1 MFGLSDLHNH
11 KHSTMQARKRLTAND
26 VREYL
31 AEHFPQFHDG
41 NFGSDG
47 VHYSFSR
54 FADYLRDEC
63 FAKADNASIQAIADY
78 INLLLVDGSDEVRNA
93 VYVSFIEGLVAYS
106 YNRYPQE
113 LKEFVWQMPEKVR
126 TFISGFFIEEV
137 LLVLDLKKIPL
148 GEMLTETNT
157 KTLRFAVFADIHGK
171 VLLPFLMVREFA
183 EEYGE
188 TIDAILQCGDVG
200 AFPDP
205 EKFDK
210 ATLKHAKHNRD
221 ELGFFDDFTKRY
233 DHTEAVLRRLGV
245 DMYCVRG
252 NHEDHDFLDELEQQL
267 GEDAWAFPIDCY
279 KHVFML
285 KSGVVMPF
293 RYFGTTL
300 NVLGIGRIGD
310 RKNRTE
316 ARFIQDY
323 ERERIAE
330 TIRQKPHIH
339 VLLTH
344 DTADDMTEQGYGMKE
359 LRTVLDELIP
369 EVHFFGHTGKPYTA
383 RLDNNEL
390 TQSVK
395 IKELEFDAE
404 GALPEG
410 CMVILT
416 FETDGKLS
424 FEAVPKEF
432 TDKFTQS
439 NWQRFFFK

>member
-1 MFGLSDLHNH
+1 
-11 KHSTMQARKRLTAND
+11 MQARKRLTAND

-63 FAKADNASIQAIADY
+63 FAKADNASIQAIAEY
-78 INLLLVDGSDEVRNA
+78 INLLLVEGDDEVRNA

-106 YNRYPQE
+106 CNRYPQE

-200 AFPDP
+200 AFPNP
-205 EKFDK
+205 ENLDK

-221 ELGFFDDFTKRY
+221 ELGFFDDFTTPNE
-233 DHTEAVLRRLGV
+233 HTRALLRGLGV

-252 NHEDHDFLDELEQQL
+252 NHEDHDFLDELEQQA
-267 GEDAWAFPIDCY
+267 GEDAWAFPIDCFN
-279 KHVFML
+279 HVFML

-293 RYFGTTL
+293 RVFGNTL
-300 NVLGIGRIGD
+300 NVLGIGRTGD
-310 RKNRTE
+310 RKNRTDS
-316 ARFIQDY
+316 RFLQEY
-323 ERERIAE
+323 ERERINE
-330 TIRQKPHIH
+330 TIRQKQHIH

-344 DTADDMTEQGYGMKE
+344 DTADDMTDQGYGMKE
-359 LRTVLDELIP
+359 LRTVLDELVP
-369 EVHFFGHTGKPYTA
+369 EVHFFGHTGKPYTV

-395 IKELEFDAE
+395 IKELEFDTE
-404 GALPEG
+404 GNLPEG

-416 FETDGKLS
+416 LETDGKLS

-432 TDKFTQS
+432 TDKFTQE
-439 NWQRFFFK
+439 NWRRFLFK

>member
-1 MFGLSDLHNH
+1 
-11 KHSTMQARKRLTAND
+11 MQVRKRLHAKD
-26 VREYL
+26 VHVFVTEN
-31 AEHFPQFHDG
+31 FPEFQDG
-41 NFGSDG
+41 NFTSDG

-54 FADYLRDEC
+54 FADFLCDEC
-63 FAKADNASIQAIADY
+63 FAKADKVSIQAIAGY
-78 INLLLVDGSDEVRNA
+78 INRLLVDGDDEIQNA
-93 VYVSFIEGLVAYS
+93 VYVSFIEGLVSYS
-106 YNRYPQE
+106 YKKFPQE

-126 TFISGFFIEEV
+126 TFISGFFIAEV
-137 LLVLDLKKIPL
+137 LQVLDVKPIPL
-148 GEMLTETNT
+148 GAMLSETNT

-183 EEYGE
+183 EVYGE
-188 TIDAILQCGDVG
+188 SIDAIFQCGDVG
-200 AFPDP
+200 AFPNLD
-205 EKFDK
+205 KLDK
-210 ATLKHAKHNRD
+210 ATIKHANNNRD
-221 ELGFFDDFTKRY
+221 ELGFFDDFTKPN
-233 DHTEAVLRRLGV
+233 DHTEAALRRLGV

-252 NHEDHDFLDELEQQL
+252 NHEDHDFLDELERES

-293 RYFGTTL
+293 QHFGTTL

-316 ARFIQDY
+316 SRFLQDY
-323 ERERIAE
+323 ERECITE

-344 DTADDMTEQGYGMKE
+344 DTAHDMTEQGYGMKE

-369 EVHFFGHTGKPYTA
+369 EVHFFGHTGKPYTV

-395 IKELEFDAE
+395 IKELEFDSE
-404 GALPEG
+404 GRLPEG
-410 CMVILT
+410 CMIILT
-416 FETDGKLS
+416 VKVNGKLS
-424 FEAVPKEF
+424 FEAVPREF
-432 TDKFTQS
+432 TDRFTQK
-439 NWQRFFFK
+439 NWQRFLFK